1 MWDKKNFS
9 LKPLP
14 SHYKLRSKPL
24 LPPPYQSKP
33 SSYPCSHGVVVMRWE
48 VFSASPVPPFGVV
61 SYSVLLWRPL
71 SNHLVYRLC
80 SSVLVGRSFGSSWLV
95 VVQICSGGL
104 LRWCLCFQL
113 PSRLPALVSL
123 ESLKVGGGDAIL
135 PCSVFQNPWGSVPFR
150 CLWLFI
156 VFNLCRSEQCS
167 SLLCWRA
174 VSVVVCNTIPSF
186 SKDRVRACRVL
197 FKRLWLGFSLDSRC
211 CRRCCSDPCSL
222 VASVLFFGSDIL
234 QWFGFDW
241 LERVVYA
248 CSDLS
253 EGVVVREFVC
263 VGSQFIHRFIP
274 QQMLTHHF
282 LLFGFAPL
290 SGFAG

>member
-1 MWDKKNFS
+1 
-9 LKPLP
+9 
-14 SHYKLRSKPL
+14 
-24 LPPPYQSKP
+24 
-33 SSYPCSHGVVVMRWE
+33 MRWE

-174 VSVVVCNTIPSF
+174 VSVVVCNTVPSF

-253 EGVVVREFVC
+253 EGLWCVNLSVLAVSLFALSYLSKCLHIIFCYLVSRPLVGSLGSVRC
-263 VGSQFIHRFIP
+263 VGVC
-274 QQMLTHHF
+274 
-282 LLFGFAPL
+282 FGCLPVGVG
-290 SGFAG
+290 SITTCSWI

>member
-1 MWDKKNFS
+1 
-9 LKPLP
+9 
-14 SHYKLRSKPL
+14 
-24 LPPPYQSKP
+24 
-33 SSYPCSHGVVVMRWE
+33 
-48 VFSASPVPPFGVV
+48 
-61 SYSVLLWRPL
+61 
-71 SNHLVYRLC
+71 
-80 SSVLVGRSFGSSWLV
+80 
-95 VVQICSGGL
+95 L

-174 VSVVVCNTIPSF
+174 VSVVVCNTVPSF

-253 EGVVVREFVC
+253 EGLWYVNLSVLAVSLFAVSYLNKCLHIIFCYLVSRPLVGSLGSVRC
-263 VGSQFIHRFIP
+263 VGVC
-274 QQMLTHHF
+274 
-282 LLFGFAPL
+282 FGCLPVGVG
-290 SGFAG
+290 SITTYSWI